1 MFDCANVEM
10 RELLPEL
17 AAGTLDAA
25 TRSRVEQHV
34 AGCAECASELE
45 TLRLVRSA
53 YRTVPSV
60 DVKRIVAA
68 LPKPA
73 APASGRT
80 GGAPMRRWMDWR
92 IAAALTMITVGG
104 LSVAVLRRGP
114 SETRVK
120 PADSVIAVRPPDSTT
135 TPTPPSPQQDSPS
148 VRGRGQPSD
157 TVKQSKPPATRT
169 QVASPKEQLAFSG
182 GADDLDEATFRALL
196 GALDEIDRAPVAPSA
211 EPDRTPVLPV
221 ISKEGTR

>member
-34 AGCAECASELE
+34 AACAECASELE

-53 YRTVPSV
+53 YRAAPLV
-60 DVKRIVAA
+60 DVNRIVAS
-68 LPKPA
+68 LPKPSAPARATSGA
-73 APASGRT
+73 APV
-80 GGAPMRRWMDWR
+80 RRWMDWR

-104 LSVAVLRRGP
+104 LSVALLRRGP
-114 SETRVK
+114 AETRVQPK
-120 PADSVIAVRPPDSTT
+120 DTVLAAAPIESGPTT
-135 TPTPPSPQQDSPS
+135 TAPLTNPPLVAPSTKRIDTTKQAVTPSP
-148 VRGRGQPSD
+148 RR
-157 TVKQSKPPATRT
+157 PATT
-169 QVASPKEQLAFSG
+169 SKEQLAFSG

>member
-1 MFDCANVEM
+1 MFDCANVQM

-25 TRSRVEQHV
+25 TRSRLERHV
-34 AGCAECASELE
+34 ASCAECASELE

-53 YRTVPSV
+53 YRTAPSV
-60 DVKRIVAA
+60 DVNRIVAS
-68 LPKPA
+68 LPKRSTPERA
-73 APASGRT
+73 VK
-80 GGAPMRRWMDWR
+80 GGAPVRRWMDWR

-104 LSVAVLRRGP
+104 LSVALLRRGP
-114 SETRVK
+114 AETRVQPK
-120 PADSVIAVRPPDSTT
+120 DPVLAAAPIDSGRIAPAPATNPPLVAPSTKRIDSTNQAVSPAPR
-135 TPTPPSPQQDSPS
+135 TP
-148 VRGRGQPSD
+148 
-157 TVKQSKPPATRT
+157 
-169 QVASPKEQLAFSG
+169 VASPKEQLAFSG

>member
-17 AAGTLDAA
+17 VAGTLDAA

-34 AGCAECASELE
+34 AACAECASELE
-45 TLRLVRSA
+45 TLRLVRSS
-53 YRTVPSV
+53 YRTAPSV
-60 DVKRIVAA
+60 DVNRIAA
-68 LPKPA
+68 SLPKPA
-73 APASGRT
+73 APARGRI
-80 GGAPMRRWMDWR
+80 GGAPVRRWLDWR

-114 SETRVK
+114 EETRVEPKDTVLAAARIDSGTTPAPPKNSPVVAPTTKPTDSTRQLVTPAHRK
-120 PADSVIAVRPPDSTT
+120 PAA
-135 TPTPPSPQQDSPS
+135 PS
-148 VRGRGQPSD
+148 
-157 TVKQSKPPATRT
+157 
-169 QVASPKEQLAFSG
+169 KEQLAFNG
-182 GADDLDEATFRALL
+182 GVDDLDDATLRALM

>member
-34 AGCAECASELE
+34 AACAECASELE

-53 YRTVPSV
+53 CRTAASV
-60 DVKRIVAA
+60 DVSRIVAS
-68 LPKPA
+68 LPKPS
-73 APASGRT
+73 APART
-80 GGAPMRRWMDWR
+80 RIGGAPVRRWLDWR

-114 SETRVK
+114 TETRVQPKDTVLMAAPAESGSTTQPQPRNPSLIASTPKRVDSTKQAVTPAVRK
-120 PADSVIAVRPPDSTT
+120 PA
-135 TPTPPSPQQDSPS
+135 
-148 VRGRGQPSD
+148 
-157 TVKQSKPPATRT
+157 
-169 QVASPKEQLAFSG
+169 ASAREQLAFNG
-182 GADDLDEATFRALL
+182 GVDDLDEATLRALM

-221 ISKEGTR
+221 VTKEGTR